1 MTPCYRRFIS
11 STDTYMI
18 YVDEGRDKVTTIF
31 TWYWNV
37 LLVGMTSYPSIMN
50 VLDCYASSYPI
61 LYIYV
66 IIVLYIIYDECYL
79 YDETVF
85 LV

>member
-1 MTPCYRRFIS
+1 
-11 STDTYMI
+11 
-18 YVDEGRDKVTTIF
+18 
-31 TWYWNV
+31 
-37 LLVGMTSYPSIMN
+37 MN
-50 VLDCYASSYPI
+50 VLDYYASSYPI